1 MKLLNPFAFYLE
13 RKERRFYEV
22 GTKPV
27 YQNGE
32 YKTYNFS
39 SGTHKWFIT
48 CRGNII
54 VTETTGIPKDL
65 IDALVE
71 GKRPTDY
78 SRFHYDRMLRE
89 YDYGLKCAEAV
100 GFEVTK

>member
-27 YQNGE
+27 YVNGP
-32 YKTYNFS
+32 YATYRFDN
-39 SGTHKWFIT
+39 KWFVT

-89 YDYGLKCAEAV
+89 YDYGLKCAKAV
-100 GFEVTK
+100 GFEVAI